1 MIDVSKGYIPLP
13 ISMHNRRSLTATV
26 GGVMRALGYR
36 DEDRK
41 IVHDT
46 MEQLDTC
53 QQRIE
58 FAVEVT
64 SRIGCPIRL
73 DPGKFRGNDPPVG

>member
-13 ISMHNRRSLTATV
+13 LSMHNRRSLSATV

-41 IVHDT
+41 TVHDT
-46 MEQLDTC
+46 MEQLDSY
-53 QQRIE
+53 QQVAE
-58 FAVEVT
+58 FAVDVT
-64 SRIGCPIRL
+64 TRIGCPIRL
-73 DPGKFRGNDPPVG
+73 DPSKDHLHDHRTM